1 MNAQAAPAS
10 DRTSARAKASR
21 MALRLLD
28 MVWITVLMLYTG
40 AGVGLVPFHGDEST
54 QIYMTRDY
62 AYQFIQRDFS
72 KLTYDP
78 APQNNPDPDFAT
90 QQELRLLNGTLPK
103 TLMGFAWHTAGYQLA
118 DINKQWLWGADW
130 DWNLQNGHIPS
141 DGLLNITRAAM
152 TALLMA
158 AVPTVFLLGRMLN
171 GRIAAYSVSL
181 LFALSPVL
189 LLNGRRAMMESALML
204 FSVLTVVAGA
214 YLLRQRGMRGA
225 LLLGVAA
232 GLAVASKHTAI
243 MAVLPIFIA
252 GGLWTLWALVKHPR
266 EGVRLLVLLIVA
278 GVLSLAVFGLLNPAW
293 WGNPLTVGRV
303 VLDLRAD
310 LLTNQAQFFTN
321 YADWNER
328 LLAFW
333 RNVFVQAP
341 QYYEVSDWAGFIGGQ
356 ISAYEASWLKGA
368 GGTDVYAIVLAALA
382 ALGLVGLLKR
392 DPNTRAA
399 RWMVFVWA
407 VGAAALV
414 LALTTFEWQR
424 YYIPAILP
432 LLVLA
437 GNGVAAFVHWLR
449 LSNLFTLD
457 AEDANVG

>member
-1 MNAQAAPAS
+1 MTAQPAPAS
-10 DRTSARAKASR
+10 PRARPKALQT
-21 MALRLLD
+21 ALRVLD
-28 MVWITVLMLYTG
+28 MLWITALMLYVG

-72 KLTYDP
+72 KLTYTP
-78 APQNNPDPDFAT
+78 TPQANPDPDFAT

-103 TLMGFAWHTAGYQLA
+103 TVMGFAWHTAGYQLA

-141 DGLLNITRAAM
+141 DGLLNVTRGAM
-152 TALLMA
+152 TALLML
-158 AVPTVFLLGRMLN
+158 AVPTVFILGWMLN
-171 GRIAAYSVSL
+171 GRVAAYSASL

-204 FSVLTVVAGA
+204 FSVLSVVAGA
-214 YLLRQRGMRGA
+214 YLLRQRGIRGA
-225 LLLGVAA
+225 LLLGGAA

-243 MAVLPIFIA
+243 MAVLPVFVA
-252 GGLWTLWALVKHPR
+252 ASLWTLAVLVKHPR
-266 EGVRLLVLLIVA
+266 EGVRLLALLMFA
-278 GVLSLAVFGLLNPAW
+278 GLLSLAVFGLLNPAW
-293 WGNPLTVGRV
+293 WSQPLTVAGV
-303 VLDLRAD
+303 VLDLRAK
-310 LLTNQAQFFTN
+310 LLQNQAQFFPN

-341 QYYEVSDWAGFIGGQ
+341 QYYEVNDWAGFIGEQ
-356 ISAYEASWLKGA
+356 IRVYEASWIKGV
-368 GGTDVYAIVLAALA
+368 GGTDVYAIALAALSV
-382 ALGLVGLLKR
+382 LGLVGLLKH
-392 DPNTRAA
+392 DPHTRAA
-399 RWMVFVWA
+399 RWTVFVWTL
-407 VGAAALV
+407 GAALLV

-424 YYIPAILP
+424 YYIPAIMP
-432 LLVLA
+432 LLVLG

-457 AEDANVG
+457 EQLG